1 MRCWEVEVVEV
12 VEAEAEAEAE
22 AVEAE
27 AEAEAAEAGRPSW
40 GATEGVRLAS
50 PHSSAT
56 VDLDGDCVAD
66 LMLVTLRE
74 GATEP
79 SCAHQARGAA
89 LSYA

>member
-1 MRCWEVEVVEV
+1 M
-12 VEAEAEAEAE
+12 E
-22 AVEAE
+22 AVEAVE
-27 AEAEAAEAGRPSW
+27 AVEAAEAGQPSR

-66 LMLVTLRE
+66 LMLVTLRA
-74 GATEP
+74 GATEL
-79 SCAHQARGAA
+79 SCAHQARAP

>member
-1 MRCWEVEVVEV
+1 MRGSSACN
-12 VEAEAEAEAE
+12 ASSPLE
-22 AVEAE
+22 AVEA
-27 AEAEAAEAGRPSW
+27 GQPSR

-66 LMLVTLRE
+66 LMLVTLRA

-79 SCAHQARGAA
+79 SCAHQARAA